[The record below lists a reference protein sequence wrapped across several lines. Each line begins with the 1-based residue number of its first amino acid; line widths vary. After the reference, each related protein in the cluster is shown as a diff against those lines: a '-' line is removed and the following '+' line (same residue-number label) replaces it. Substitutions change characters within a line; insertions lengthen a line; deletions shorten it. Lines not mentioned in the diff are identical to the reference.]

1 MVEPMTA
8 ITASLVAELAF
19 KKFIEMGAGELGKKF
34 TSEAIA
40 KMDALRK
47 KLWDRLR
54 GRSQKLD
61 EALDKV
67 EEGDR
72 QALSTIS
79 KNLDVVMDED
89 EDFATELKVLAQEIH
104 AGKLQDNSNM
114 TQTVTGDNNTNIQA
128 KAEQGGSNQNAQS
141 ITNNY
146 YATHPNQS

>member
-1 MVEPMTA
+1 MVEPVTL
-8 ITASLVAELAF
+8 TASIIANLAF
-19 KKFIEMGAGELGKKF
+19 QKCLEAGAGELGKKF

-54 GRSQKLD
+54 GRSPKLD

-72 QALSTIS
+72 QALLTIS
-79 KNLDVVMDED
+79 KNLDVAMDED

-114 TQTVTGDNNTNIQA
+114 NQTVTGDNNTNIQA
-128 KAEQGGSNQNAQS
+128 KAEQGGTNYNAQS
-141 ITNNY
+141 ITVNHHS
-146 YATHPNQS
+146 TPPTD